1 MQLRESLINGRHE
14 TFDAFCNPMGANEDT
29 EYDNEIPD
37 FGHTDA
43 DMPEPLFMDE
53 NVPPYNDKVRLSS

>member
-1 MQLRESLINGRHE
+1 
-14 TFDAFCNPMGANEDT
+14 MGANEDT

-53 NVPPYNDKVRLSS
+53 NVPPYNDKVRLSN